1 MPEMFPIHRPVNV
14 MQNIVNAFLEGA
26 PFTEQLCDKVA
37 ATYSYERV
45 IVSYKRSLE
54 FVKSIL
60 NQSKRYSAN
69 SDIYVIETPFEFNDL
84 EIALAVR
91 LYNLSYH
98 GAKILVINNSI
109 VYIPKDLLKHTEEEI
124 RIHVYKTIQDQ
135 KPGPVAKFFS
145 ALTAKF
151 KGSRRKKVTVGMHL
165 ASS

>member
-14 MQNIVNAFLEGA
+14 MENIVDAFLEGA

-37 ATYSYERV
+37 ATYSCERV
-45 IVSYKRSLE
+45 AVSYKRSLE

-60 NQSKRYSAN
+60 NQAKRYSAN
-69 SDIYVIETPFEFNDL
+69 SDVYVVETPFEFTDF
-84 EIALAVR
+84 EVALAIR

-124 RIHVYKTIQDQ
+124 RIHVYKNIQSQ
-135 KPGPVAKFFS
+135 KPGLVAKFFS
-145 ALTAKF
+145 ALTVKL
-151 KGSRRKKVTVGMHL
+151 KGSHRKKVANDMHL